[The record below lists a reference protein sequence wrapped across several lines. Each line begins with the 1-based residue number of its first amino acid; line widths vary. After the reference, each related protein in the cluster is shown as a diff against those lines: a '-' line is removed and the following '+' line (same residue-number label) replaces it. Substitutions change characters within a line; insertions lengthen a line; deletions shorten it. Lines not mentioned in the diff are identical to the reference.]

1 MGQDGEVR
9 PGRGGDVTGRRR
21 PAPARAPFS
30 QEIRTALR
38 YERGLA
44 LKVVLALAVVAALAL
59 AHVYLFA

>member
-1 MGQDGEVR
+1 VGQDGEVR
-9 PGRGGDVTGRRR
+9 PGRGRDMTGQRR
-21 PAPARAPFS
+21 PAARAPFS

-44 LKVVLALAVVAALAL
+44 LKVVVALAVVAALAL

>member
-1 MGQDGEVR
+1 MTGQ
-9 PGRGGDVTGRRR
+9 RR
-21 PAPARAPFS
+21 PAARAPFS

-44 LKVVLALAVVAALAL
+44 LKVVVALAVVAALAL